1 MNKEKQQ
8 AQELALE
15 AESYVRQLNGLTN
28 IIEQGEIISVLKS
41 TCLLLRRLVERAEF
55 LQTSA
60 DLELQT
66 ARLNQPQPLP
76 SEAPALQ
83 LSATIQE
90 LIKLRDWV
98 LLAKKNQPNGDNTVL
113 SAIYQQLGQ
122 ILAQEGVV
130 GIEDAGLFNYERQQ
144 IIATQVTDDPEQ
156 DEYICDTVRS
166 GYLFQGQLIRPQE
179 VIVYCKQEK

>member
-66 ARLNQPQPLP
+66 ALNQSQTLA
-76 SEAPALQ
+76 SEAPRLK
-83 LSATIQE
+83 LSVTIQE

-98 LLAKKNQPNGDNTVL
+98 LLAKKNQPKGDNTVL
-113 SAIYQQLGQ
+113 SAIYQQLGR
-122 ILAQEGVV
+122 ILAQEGVI
-130 GIEDAGLFNYERQQ
+130 GIEDTGLFNYERQQ
-144 IIATQVTDDPEQ
+144 IIATQTTDDPEQ

-179 VIVYCKQEK
+179 VILYCKQEE

>member
-1 MNKEKQQ
+1 MNQEKQQ

-41 TCLLLRRLVERAEF
+41 TCLLLKRLVERAEF

-60 DLELQT
+60 DLETQT
-66 ARLNQPQPLP
+66 ALNQPQPSASKVPGLH
-76 SEAPALQ
+76 

-98 LLAKKNQPNGDNTVL
+98 LLAKKNQPQEDNTVL
-113 SAIYQQLGQ
+113 SAIYQQLGR
-122 ILAQEGVV
+122 ILAQEGVIV
-130 GIEDAGLFNYERQQ
+130 IEDTGLFNCERQQ
-144 IIATQVTDDPEQ
+144 IIATQVTDNPEQ

-179 VIVYCKQEK
+179 VIVYCKH